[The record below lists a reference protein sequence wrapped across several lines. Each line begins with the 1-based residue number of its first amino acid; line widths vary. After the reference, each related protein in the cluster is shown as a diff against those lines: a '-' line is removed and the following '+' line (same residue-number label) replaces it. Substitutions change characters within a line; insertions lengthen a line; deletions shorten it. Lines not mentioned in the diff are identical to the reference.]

1 MSDAINLK
9 NITKTY
15 GGLNTELWKRISQ
28 SHAKSSILRGQQPQ
42 ATVVALDGV
51 SLSVQEGQIF
61 GLLGV
66 DGSGKSTLIRLL
78 ATLVRPDAGEAYIF
92 GYDVVRQPAKV
103 QHLINRVSVEASF
116 YRKISALENLV
127 EDARLLGLTGS
138 RLRQRLE
145 DTLLHLGLDT
155 EEIYRPLGET
165 CAATQQ
171 VVCLARAM
179 ISQPRLLLLDEPTRN
194 LPPHL
199 ACRAQEAI
207 LEMRDT
213 LGTTVLFTT
222 QDIAEMATLAD
233 SAAVM
238 EKGRLIDQHTSLVQS
253 KLVPLSGHP
262 TRLADIFSQLHEL
275 TSLSAYET
283 VC

>member
-15 GGLNTELWKRISQ
+15 GGLNSELWKRISQ
-28 SHAKSSILRGQQPQ
+28 SHAKSILRGQLPQ
-42 ATVVALDGV
+42 ATVIALDDV
-51 SLSVQEGQIF
+51 SLSVPEGQIF

-66 DGSGKSTLIRLL
+66 DGSGKSTLVRLL
-78 ATLVRPDAGEAYIF
+78 ATLDRPDAGEAYVF
-92 GYDVVRQPAKV
+92 GYDVIRQPSKV

-116 YRKISALENLV
+116 YRKLSALENLV
-127 EDARLLGLTGS
+127 EDARLLGLTGT

-145 DTLLHLGLDT
+145 DTLLHLGLQI

-171 VVCLARAM
+171 VVSLARAM
-179 ISQPRLLLLDEPTRN
+179 ISQPRLLLLDEPTRG
-194 LPPHL
+194 LPHDL
-199 ACRAQEAI
+199 AYRAQEAI
-207 LEMRDT
+207 LEMHST

-222 QDIAEMATLAD
+222 QDLAEIAILAEA
-233 SAAVM
+233 AAVM
-238 EKGRLIDQHTSLVQS
+238 ENGRLIDQQEGLVQS
-253 KLVPLSGHP
+253 KLVPLSGRP
-262 TRLADIFSQLHEL
+262 TKLADIFSQLNEMS
-275 TSLSAYET
+275 TVSAYET

>member
-15 GGLNTELWKRISQ
+15 GGLNSELWKRISQ
-28 SHAKSSILRGQQPQ
+28 SHAKSILRGQQPQ
-42 ATVVALDGV
+42 ASVVALDGV

-92 GYDVVRQPAKV
+92 GYDVVHQPAKV

-116 YRKISALENLV
+116 YRKLSALENLI
-127 EDARLLGLTGS
+127 EDARLLGLAGT

-145 DTLLHLGLDT
+145 ETLLHLGLEA

-165 CAATQQ
+165 SSATQQ
-171 VVCLARAM
+171 VVCLARAL
-179 ISQPRLLLLDEPTRN
+179 ISQPRLLLLDEPTRG
-194 LPPHL
+194 LPSHL

-207 LEMRDT
+207 LEMRAT

-222 QDIAEMATLAD
+222 QNVAEIATLAD

-238 EKGRLIDQHTSLVQS
+238 DKRHLIDQHTYLVES
-253 KLVPLSGHP
+253 NLVPLSGRP
-262 TRLADIFSQLHEL
+262 TRLADIFSQLNEL
-275 TSLSAYET
+275 TVVGAFET

>member
-15 GGLNTELWKRISQ
+15 GGLNSELWKRISQ
-28 SHAKSSILRGQQPQ
+28 SHAKSILRGQQPQ
-42 ATVVALDGV
+42 ASVVALDGV

-92 GYDVVRQPAKV
+92 GYDVVHQPAKV

-116 YRKISALENLV
+116 YRKLSALENLI
-127 EDARLLGLTGS
+127 EDARLLGLAGT

-145 DTLLHLGLDT
+145 ETLLHLGLEA

-165 CAATQQ
+165 SSATQQ
-171 VVCLARAM
+171 VVCLARAL
-179 ISQPRLLLLDEPTRN
+179 ISQPRLLLLDEPTRG
-194 LPPHL
+194 LPSHL

-207 LEMRDT
+207 LEMRAT

-222 QDIAEMATLAD
+222 QNVAEIATLAD

-238 EKGRLIDQHTSLVQS
+238 DKGHLIDQHTDLVQS
-253 KLVPLSGHP
+253 NLVPLSGRP
-262 TRLADIFSQLHEL
+262 TRLADIFSQLNEL
-275 TSLSAYET
+275 TVVGAFET